1 MHEEW
6 VNLALK
12 WNSKEATKTV
22 EVNLE
27 EHEWNN

>member
-12 WNSKEATKTV
+12 PTLKEATKTV
-22 EVNLE
+22 KVNLE
-27 EHEWNN
+27 EHQ